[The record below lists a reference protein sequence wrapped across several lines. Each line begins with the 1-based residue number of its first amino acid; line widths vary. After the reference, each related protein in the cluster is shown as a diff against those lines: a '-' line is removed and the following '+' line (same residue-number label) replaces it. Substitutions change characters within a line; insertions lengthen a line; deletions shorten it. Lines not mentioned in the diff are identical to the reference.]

1 MHPDNIHQD
10 SYDFG
15 ALAESNPKL
24 SEFVFQN
31 KYGTQTI
38 NFADPEAVLQL
49 NKSLLKFHY
58 QVKNWNIPKHYL
70 CPPIPGRADY
80 IHHIN
85 DLLSEE
91 NIKGKIKGI
100 DIGVGA
106 NAIYPILA
114 SRIYDWEMLGTDIE
128 DKSVAKKMSKLI
140 LIYLKILKCAIS
152 RIVEVSLKE

>member
-70 CPPIPGRADY
+70 
-80 IHHIN
+80 
-85 DLLSEE
+85 
-91 NIKGKIKGI
+91 
-100 DIGVGA
+100 
-106 NAIYPILA
+106 
-114 SRIYDWEMLGTDIE
+114 
-128 DKSVAKKMSKLI
+128 
-140 LIYLKILKCAIS
+140 
-152 RIVEVSLKE
+152 